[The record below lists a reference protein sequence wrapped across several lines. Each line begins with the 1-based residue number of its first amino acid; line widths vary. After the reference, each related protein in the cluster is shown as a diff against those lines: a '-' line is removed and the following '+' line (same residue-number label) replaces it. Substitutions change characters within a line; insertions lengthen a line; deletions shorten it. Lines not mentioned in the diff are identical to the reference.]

1 MSRLFVIISVILVL
15 SCSPRVKLEKSLAE
29 DEIRFQDHIGL
40 LVYDPSTKKTLVD
53 FNSNKYFTPA
63 SNTKIFTFF
72 GALQLLG
79 DSIPSLKYIE
89 KNDSLIIWGTGDPTF
104 LYPHVYHSSRTYGFL
119 KNHLAAE
126 IYFSASNFY
135 DDHFG
140 PGWAWGDYNSYYSAE
155 RSSFPVYGNLMT
167 LTDSV
172 NNQLNVSPNLFRDS
186 VRFIKSN
193 EPGKKAIRF
202 PQSNRVEFFFDTT
215 SQSLTKEIPFHASPK
230 LISQLLSD
238 TLNRSVKLIDEA
250 MPSQAISYYDL
261 PSDSL
266 YKVMM
271 QESDNFIAEQLLQMC
286 ALMVSD
292 SLKAEIAIDYIKD
305 KYLFDLPDE
314 PQWVD
319 GSGLSRY
326 NLFTPRSIV
335 RLWEK
340 ILVLVPRDRL
350 FEMLAIGGKA
360 GTLKNSYKAD
370 PPYIFGK
377 TGTLSNNHC
386 ISGYLITKKGKL
398 LIFSFMNNNFTAP
411 TLEIRANMERILFQI
426 HEKN

>member
-1 MSRLFVIISVILVL
+1 MRGLLVAVSVIFLT
-15 SCSPRVKLEKSLAE
+15 SCSHRVKVEKALAK
-29 DEIRFQDHIGL
+29 DELRFQDHKGL
-40 LVYDPSTKKTLVD
+40 FVYDPASQKTLVD
-53 FNSNKYFTPA
+53 FNSSKYFTPA

-72 GALQLLG
+72 SALQLLG
-79 DSIPSLKYIE
+79 DTIPSLKYVH
-89 KNDSLIIWGTGDPTF
+89 KNDSLIIWGTGDPSF
-104 LYPHVYHSSRTYGFL
+104 LYPEVFQSTTTFDFL
-119 KNHLAAE
+119 KSHE
-126 IYFSASNFY
+126 GQIYFSSSNFHDNY
-135 DDHFG
+135 FG

-155 RSSFPVYGNLMT
+155 RSSFPIYGNCMT

-172 NNQLNVSPNLFRDS
+172 DNILNVSPSLFFDS
-186 VRFIKSN
+186 VLVSKSSDSTKRAIRNDNNNKVKFVTDIHTKVFIK
-193 EPGKKAIRF
+193 A
-202 PQSNRVEFFFDTT
+202 
-215 SQSLTKEIPFHASPK
+215 IPFHTSA
-230 LISQLLSD
+230 QLTADLLAD
-238 TLNRSVKLIDEA
+238 TLKRSVKLVDLA
-250 MPSQAISYYDL
+250 LPSDANTLYSM

-271 QESDNFIAEQLLQMC
+271 QESDNFIAEQLLLMC
-286 ALMVSD
+286 AMVISD
-292 SLKAEIAIDYIKD
+292 SLKAEIAIDYVKN
-305 KYLFDLPDE
+305 KFLFDLPDE

-340 ILVLVPRDRL
+340 ILVLVPRERL
-350 FEMLAIGGKA
+350 FELLAIGGKT
-360 GTLKNSYKAD
+360 GTVKNSYKSD

-411 TLEIRANMERILFQI
+411 TREVRANMERVLFEI

>member
-1 MSRLFVIISVILVL
+1 MSRLFLIISVILVL
-15 SCSPRVKLEKSLAE
+15 SCSPRVKLEKALAE
-29 DEIRFQDHIGL
+29 DELRFQDHIGL
-40 LVYDPSTKKTLVD
+40 LVYDPQAKRTLVD
-53 FNSNKYFTPA
+53 FNSSKYFTPA

-72 GALQLLG
+72 GGLHLLG
-79 DSIPSLKYIE
+79 DSIPALKYVE
-89 KNDSLIIWGTGDPTF
+89 QNDSLIIWGAADPSF
-104 LYPHVYHSSRTYGFL
+104 LYPEVYQNGRAFDFL
-119 KNHLAAE
+119 KNHPAE

-135 DDHFG
+135 DEHFG

-155 RSSFPVYGNLMT
+155 RSPFPVYGNLIT

-172 NNQLNVSPNLFRDS
+172 DNQLSISPALFYDS
-186 VRFIKSN
+186 VRIIRSMDSTKR
-193 EPGKKAIRF
+193 AIRKLKN
-202 PQSNRVEFFFDTT
+202 NRVEFETD
-215 SQSLTKEIPFHASPK
+215 SSTKSFQKAIPFQTSPH
-230 LISQLLSD
+230 LTSRLLSD
-238 TLNRSVKLIDEA
+238 TLKREVIMVDKPLPSDARILRSI
-250 MPSQAISYYDL
+250 

-292 SLKAEIAIDYIKD
+292 SLNAEIAIDYIKD

-411 TLEIRANMERILFQI
+411 TREIRANMERILFQI